1 MGVILTSMEKK
12 SPSILKAV
20 LITATIGLCLTAFAI
35 LGTTIYTRKVTLQEV
50 GITSESFFSVEKRV
64 YYIKD
69 FENKYA
75 SFLDDEKAEFI
86 CALSRDFNVD
96 PDLVVAIL
104 EKENPTLNET
114 ATGSRNSNGTRD
126 LGLFQLN
133 DKSLFSKDGFL
144 DLWWKDEFGEFNA
157 DNWKH
162 NSYIAVKYIQDL
174 TKTFGELNVFY
185 VAAGYNAGTPR
196 AYNAYIN
203 GDHSCL
209 PNSTLQDYSPTVENN
224 YKKWK
229 ALS

>member
-1 MGVILTSMEKK
+1 MGATLINMEKK

-20 LITATIGLCLTAFAI
+20 LITATIGLCLVAFAI
-35 LGTTIYTRKVTLQEV
+35 LGTSIYTRKATLEEV
-50 GITSESFFSVEKRV
+50 GITSESFFSVEQRV
-64 YYIKD
+64 RYIKD
-69 FENKYA
+69 FENKYS

-96 PDLVVAIL
+96 SDLVVAIL
-104 EKENPTLNET
+104 EKENPTLDES
-114 ATGSRNSNGTRD
+114 ATGNRSLNGTRD

-133 DKSLFSKDGFL
+133 DRSLFSKDGFL
-144 DLWWKDEFGEFNA
+144 DLWWKEEFGEFNA

-162 NSYIAVKYIQDL
+162 NTYIAVKYIQDL
-174 TKTFGELNVFY
+174 TKTFGEVNVFF
-185 VAAGYNAGTPR
+185 VAAGYNAGTSR

-203 GDHSCL
+203 GDRSSL
-209 PNSTLQDYSPTVENN
+209 PNSTLTDYSPTVENN